1 VKRKPEVHLR
11 GVKRKG
17 IAAVSL
23 AMLGFTGLAIA
34 QTTPALADPT
44 EVYVA
49 VGSDTT
55 QDIMNQSAI
64 DSGGNTLGSFNAV
77 NPVTA
82 AAHELITPAKTTGTA
97 CSFARPNGSG
107 EGVAAL
113 RFSTNPASGA
123 TPPTPSPQQGCVD
136 IARSSSDQGSNQS
149 NTGVFVYVPF
159 ALDGVTMAAGPAT
172 GGTVGGVA
180 TVATNLT
187 SVDGFAK
194 TDLQSLYQCNNVTV
208 GGVTYNPNT
217 AGAGQQQVDL
227 YIPQAGSGTRSFWAG
242 QMGINPTTPPACVH
256 DTIVAGTLA
265 GGIVEEHD
273 GKAVATDPN
282 GFGPFSISQ
291 WIGQRNGHNDRRH
304 GAVLHN
310 IGGVSPYSNGNPATG
325 GLNTAFPITRE
336 VFNVVPFTRV
346 SGGAADPGLVALLVG
361 TGSGLCQDSL
371 QIRSYGFGT
380 LSATTPDT
388 CGAVTTAHRAFAAG

>member
-1 VKRKPEVHLR
+1 VKRKPDLHLR
-11 GVKRKG
+11 GAGRKG

-23 AMLGFTGLAIA
+23 AMLGFTGLALA
-34 QTTPALADPT
+34 PVTPAMADPT

-64 DSGGNTLGSFNAV
+64 DTAGNTLGSYNAI

-82 AAHELITPAKTTGTA
+82 AAHEIITPAKTSGTL

-107 EGVAAL
+107 EGAAAL
-113 RFSTNPASGA
+113 RFSANPASGA
-123 TPPTPSPQQGCVD
+123 TPPSPGPQAGCVD

-149 NTGVFVYVPF
+149 NTGVFVYIPF
-159 ALDGVTMAAGPAT
+159 ALDGVTMATGPAT
-172 GGTVGGVA
+172 GGVVGGVT

-187 SVDGFAK
+187 SADGFSK
-194 TDLQSLYQCNNVTV
+194 TDLQNLYACNNVTV
-208 GGVTYNPNT
+208 GAITYNPNT

-227 YIPQAGSGTRSFWAG
+227 YIPQAGSGTRNFWAG
-242 QMGINPTTPPACVH
+242 QMNINATTPPACVH
-256 DTIVAGTLA
+256 DTIVAGTLT
-265 GGIVEEHD
+265 GTIVEEHD

-310 IGGVSPYSNGNPATG
+310 IGGTSPYANGNPATG
-325 GLNTAFPITRE
+325 SLNTAFPITRE
-336 VFNVVPFTRV
+336 VFNVVQFSRV
-346 SGGAADPGLVALLVG
+346 SGGSAEPGLVALLVG